1 MTFMLDWRM
10 TNRRFYRK
18 HTNRPEINQRKN
30 KLVRF
35 KKKGSIA
42 VQLIDALMSQRN
54 RENLK

>member
-1 MTFMLDWRM
+1 MLDWRM